1 MSAQDRVFGCF
12 PGAIARKETMAVQD
26 EADHLVEV
34 CAWVIFA
41 GPEYGAQELGWGRSE
56 TEAWFDAA
64 GLLGN
69 QAA

>member
-12 PGAIARKETMAVQD
+12 PTAIAREGRSIVQD
-26 EADHLVEV
+26 EAEYLVEERT
-34 CAWVIFA
+34 WVVFA
-41 GPEYGAQELGWGRSE
+41 RPERDALELGRGRSE

>member
-1 MSAQDRVFGCF
+1 MRKNRVFGNF
-12 PGAIARKETMAVQD
+12 PGAIARKETLAVQD

-34 CAWVIFA
+34 CTWVIYA
-41 GPEYGAQELGWGRSE
+41 GPEYDAQELGRGRSE

>member
-12 PGAIARKETMAVQD
+12 PGAVVRQATFVVQD
-26 EADHLVEV
+26 EAEHLVEESN
-34 CAWVIFA
+34 WVIFT
-41 GPEYGAQELGWGRSE
+41 GPEHDALELGRGRSE